1 MITRPLLPVFITYSL
16 GILTGYFLEIPSFHP
31 LYLFLLSALA
41 LGLAVLNWRS
51 PTPLPAH
58 RASRPEGRGLQPGGR
73 GGPRLALVC
82 FACLFLVL
90 GAETSRGR
98 LTPSAGDR
106 FLSAR
111 AQEEGKLILDG
122 WISGLP
128 ENYPDHVRL
137 PFQSRFLAEGDRL
150 FPVASRL
157 LLNVPAPAPAFRV
170 GDRVRLKTTLHP
182 PRGFGNPG
190 SFDSGRYLAR
200 QGVFLV
206 GNIAGADEIV
216 CREGRGGNPWLNR
229 VQDLRRRMADFM
241 DAGGYGESGEIL
253 KALVVGV
260 RAGLPDDL
268 WKDFSRTGT
277 IHLLSISGLH
287 FAIVAAI
294 FFFLVRFLLSR
305 SSYLLLRFNLFQV
318 SAWISIPPVIFYVL
332 VAGANIPTLRS
343 AIMIL
348 VYQAA
353 VILGRERDV
362 YSALLL
368 AAFLLVVIFPLS
380 LLEVSFALSFGSV
393 LAILY
398 LTPRLAEYFQA
409 DPDLLYLLEPSRLRQ
424 FGGRVGTLAL
434 VSLAAALGTFP
445 LVARYFNMVSLV
457 SVPAN
462 LVLVPWLSFLSLPL
476 GLLGGFLHFL
486 FPETAR
492 FILDVAAWITGLSLG
507 VVRFFSHLPGAWF
520 RVTTPTLLEVGLLYL
535 AVLAG
540 ANLKRSRWP
549 KLVLPAALALL
560 VLDQA
565 YWMIKPQF
573 QRDLRVTILDV
584 GQGDAILVE
593 LPFGKRVLLDGGGF
607 EESDFD
613 PGEKI
618 LAPFLW
624 EKKIRRLDY
633 VINSH
638 PHFDHFGGLR
648 FILREFSVGEVW
660 KNPQDSYYREYRE
673 FLGIIRERKLPL
685 RIVDDA
691 APDLEIGGV
700 RFEFLSP
707 PAPGSEEALALGGDQ
722 NENSLVLRLNFGET
736 NILLA
741 SDLMARAEARLAA
754 KNYPLSADVLKV
766 PHHGGKAS
774 STPVF
779 LAAVRPRSAVITT
792 GPEDGI
798 RSVSREVL
806 ERYQAVGARVYRTDR
821 TGAVTI
827 RSNGRRVTV
836 ETFR

>member
-1 MITRPLLPVFITYSL
+1 M
-16 GILTGYFLEIPSFHP
+16 GILTGYFLEIPRFSPF
-31 LYLFLLSALA
+31 FLLLLLALS
-41 LGLAVLNWRS
+41 LGLAALRWKR
-51 PTPLPAH
+51 PA
-58 RASRPEGRGLQPGGR
+58 
-73 GGPRLALVC
+73 LAC

-90 GAETSRGR
+90 GAESARGR

-111 AQEEGKLILDG
+111 AQEEGRLVLDG
-122 WISGLP
+122 GISGLP

-137 PFQSRFLAEGDRL
+137 PFRSRFLAERDRL
-150 FPVASRL
+150 FPVSAEL

-216 CREGRGGNPWLNR
+216 RREGRDGNLWLNR
-229 VQDLRRRMADFM
+229 VQDLRRRMADFV

-305 SSYLLLRFNLFQV
+305 STYLLLRFNLFRV
-318 SAWISIPPVIFYVL
+318 SAWISITPVIFYVL

-343 AIMIL
+343 AVMIL

-368 AAFLLVVIFPLS
+368 AAFLLVVAFPLS

-409 DPDLLYLLEPSRLRQ
+409 DPGLLYLDEPSRLRR

-476 GLLGGFLHFL
+476 GLLGCFLHFVL
-486 FPETAR
+486 PGPAR
-492 FILDVAAWITGLSLG
+492 FLLDAAAWITELSLG

-520 RVTTPTLLEVGLLYL
+520 RVTTPTLPEVGLLYL
-535 AVLAG
+535 AVLAFV
-540 ANLKRSRWP
+540 NLKRSRWS
-549 KLVLPAALALL
+549 KLILPAALLALA
-560 VLDQA
+560 LDQA
-565 YWMIKPQF
+565 YWMIRPQF
-573 QRDLRVTILDV
+573 QRDLRVTVLDV

-593 LPFGKRVLLDGGGF
+593 LPFGKRVLLDGAGF

-613 PGEKI
+613 PGEKVV
-618 LAPFLW
+618 APFLW

-633 VINSH
+633 VVNSH

-673 FLGIIRERKLPL
+673 FLGIIRDRKLPL
-685 RIVDDA
+685 RIVDGST
-691 APDLEIGGV
+691 PDLEISGV

-707 PAPGSEEALALGGDQ
+707 PAPGSAEALALGGDQ
-722 NENSLVLRLNFGET
+722 NENSLVLRLGFGAT
-736 NILLA
+736 HILFA
-741 SDLMARAEARLAA
+741 SDIMARAEARLAA
-754 KNYPLSADVLKV
+754 DPDRLAADVLKV

-774 STPVF
+774 STPAF
-779 LAAVRPRSAVITT
+779 LAAVRPRIAVITS
-792 GPEDGI
+792 GPENGI
-798 RSVSREVL
+798 RHVSGEVL
-806 ERYQAVGARVYRTDR
+806 ERYRAVGARVYRTDR

-827 RSNGRRVTV
+827 RSNGSRITV
-836 ETFR
+836 ETFRTGDGS